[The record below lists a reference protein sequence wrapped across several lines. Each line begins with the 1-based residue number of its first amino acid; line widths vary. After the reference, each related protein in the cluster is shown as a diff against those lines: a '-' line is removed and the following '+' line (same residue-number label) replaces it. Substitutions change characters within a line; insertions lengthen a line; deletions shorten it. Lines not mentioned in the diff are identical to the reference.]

1 MRISDW
7 SSDVCSSDLCLPDRS
22 LCLDVPAVEDVAAAV
37 LRVSSPGAA
46 TVSLPL
52 PALGEAET
60 VTLWPHLI
68 AGGSDGGARRY
79 LVGIL
84 TGQSTMY
91 SGGGGSAS
99 QLHLLEL
106 NGAPGAATPGEI
118 GRAHV

>member
-7 SSDVCSSDLCLPDRS
+7 SSDVCSSELCHRFPTRPDDRLVAGDGAGQCLPDRS

-60 VTLWPHLI
+60 VTLWPHL
-68 AGGSDGGARRY
+68 DRK
-79 LVGIL
+79 
-84 TGQSTMY
+84 STR
-91 SGGGGSAS
+91 
-99 QLHLLEL
+99 L
-106 NGAPGAATPGEI
+106 NSS
-118 GRAHV
+118 H